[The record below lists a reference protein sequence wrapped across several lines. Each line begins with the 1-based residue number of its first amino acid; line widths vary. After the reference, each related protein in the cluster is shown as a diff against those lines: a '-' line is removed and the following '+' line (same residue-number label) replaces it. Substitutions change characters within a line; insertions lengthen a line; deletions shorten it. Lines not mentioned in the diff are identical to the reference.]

1 MNKFTT
7 EQEFD
12 SRLETL
18 KNAFSNTPVNWD
30 NIIGILFWKISKVE
44 TPASS
49 NSNYQMNRD
58 VLGGFFPVL
67 EQHDDWTH
75 RRVRPR
81 VKVPKVILN
90 NYGIFPNQPTDW
102 VDGGISVR
110 SLTNNS
116 YPYIQVTFEQPLK
129 EFKAALVENDQLFF
143 LKEKNSDEY
152 VVLATNAEVFSED
165 KFVAA
170 SPSRYSADKT
180 QFTLDYSNFKANI
193 LYYGPPGTGKTR
205 EIQMNHLAGKD
216 DSNSKFITFHQSYS
230 YEEFIEGLKPQV
242 VHGHELVYENTNL
255 REFVKY
261 SFNALLQ
268 HLSWEVISQNIQET
282 DSTINENQYRGLRF
296 PEFFGANNLL
306 GKFETPQ
313 TTASLC
319 SAGTQRYFEP
329 SILNNAGENV
339 YLTTQWGDVDGDGLT
354 YKNFQRFI
362 SKISGGLYSSVQ
374 KKGKFMLTQRSES
387 NSNVIYKIMKGVF
400 YDACESASRLA
411 GYSSLQE
418 CISDTVEGRSQ
429 KMNQAIASNN
439 VFVMCIDEI
448 NRANISSVFGDL
460 ITLIESKKR
469 LGAAEEMSAILPYSK
484 EKFGVPSNLQIIGT
498 MNTADRSITLLDSAL
513 RRRFHFEEV
522 LPRPEV
528 LQGVEIDGINVS
540 MLLAKIN
547 KRITYFLGKDQSI
560 GHSYF
565 IGLDKSTTPKKDL
578 LSIFWNNIIPLLEEY
593 FYNDIPKI
601 RLVLGENN
609 KTDNLAFYKLDEE
622 ADIEQL
628 FGNIE
633 EDIDVDEE
641 TSTFEKNSVLI
652 VLSTVGEESQIDKD
666 IFIKVYE

>member
-1 MNKFTT
+1 MNRFTT

-12 SRLETL
+12 TRLNTL
-18 KNAFSNTPVNWD
+18 KTAFTNTPVDWD
-30 NIIGILFWKISKVE
+30 NIIGILYWKISKVE

-49 NSNYQMNRD
+49 NSNYQMNRK
-58 VLGGFFPVL
+58 LLRGFFPVL

-75 RRVRPR
+75 RRVRPI
-81 VKVPKVILN
+81 VKVPKVTLKN
-90 NYGIFPNQPTDW
+90 FGLFASHPNDW
-102 VDGGISVR
+102 VDGGISIR
-110 SLTNNS
+110 SLTNNG

-129 EFKAALVENDQLFF
+129 EFKAALAENDQLFF

-152 VVLATNAEVFSED
+152 VVLATSNTVFNED
-165 KFVAA
+165 KFVAT
-170 SPSRYSADKT
+170 SPTRYSADKT

-193 LYYGPPGTGKTR
+193 IYYGPPGTGKTR

-230 YEEFIEGLKPQV
+230 YEEYIEGLKPQV
-242 VHGHELVYENTNL
+242 IHGHESLYENANL
-255 REFVKY
+255 REFIKY
-261 SFNALLQ
+261 SFDALLAD
-268 HLSWEVISQNIQET
+268 LSWEVMNKNIQET
-282 DSTINENQYRGLRF
+282 DSSINTNKYRGLRF
-296 PEFFGANNLL
+296 PDFFGANNLL
-306 GKFETPQ
+306 GKFNTPQ
-313 TTASLC
+313 TADSLS
-319 SAGTQRYFEP
+319 SAGTQRYFETP
-329 SILNNAGENV
+329 IVKNV
-339 YLTTQWGDVDGDGLT
+339 YLTTQWSNIEGDGLT
-354 YKNFQRFI
+354 YKNFQMFV

-374 KKGKFMLTQRSES
+374 KDGKFILTQRSES
-387 NSNVIYKIMKGVF
+387 NSNVIYRITKGVF

-411 GYSSLQE
+411 GYSSLQD
-418 CISDTVEGRSQ
+418 CISDTVQGRSQ
-429 KMNQAIASNN
+429 KLNQAIASNN

-469 LGAAEEMSAILPYSK
+469 LGGAEEMSAILPYSK

-513 RRRFHFEEV
+513 RRRFHFEEL
-522 LPRPEV
+522 LPKPDV
-528 LQGVEIDGINVS
+528 LQGIEIDGINIS
-540 MLLAKIN
+540 LLLKKIN

-565 IGLDKSTTPKKDL
+565 IGLDKSITPKKDL

-593 FYNDIPKI
+593 FYNDTPKI

-609 KTDNLAFYKLDEE
+609 KSENLTFYKIDEE

-641 TSTFEKNSVLI
+641 TSTFEKNLVLI
-652 VLSTVGEESQIDKD
+652 ELSKFGKESQIDKD